1 MNKIW
6 MWCKWIG
13 GAIVAI
19 GVLILFYSLIGGKSK
34 QNAEIEQK
42 IKVIEAIDKKTE
54 GNKQELIQ
62 LQEQANQVQKSI
74 EDANKR
80 AVEAL
85 AKLGKKKEEPGDA
98 GKESDDLT
106 KNW

>member
-34 QNAEIEQK
+34 QKAEIKQK

-54 GNKQELIQ
+54 VDKQKLIQ

-80 AVEAL
+80 AAEAL

-98 GKESDDLT
+98 GKAADELE